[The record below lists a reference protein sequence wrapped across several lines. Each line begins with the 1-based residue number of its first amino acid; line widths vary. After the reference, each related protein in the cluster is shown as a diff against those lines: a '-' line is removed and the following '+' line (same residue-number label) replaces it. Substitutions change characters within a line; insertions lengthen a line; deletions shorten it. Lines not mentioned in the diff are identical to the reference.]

1 MINSIG
7 FSMSQMLAL
16 ESNVS
21 INSTSNFNAQEA
33 YENTFEDIIVEKV
46 TENKKNDSI
55 NKNQFF
61 EAQNLNIKNSIQ
73 FDELSN
79 ENEKNKNNSPH
90 RGFEKINFKNA
101 INTYMLESIK

>member
-1 MINSIG
+1 
-7 FSMSQMLAL
+7 MSQMLAL

-33 YENTFEDIIVEKV
+33 YENTFEDIIIEKAA
-46 TENKKNDSI
+46 ENKKNDSI
-55 NKNQFF
+55 NQNQPFT
-61 EAQNLNIKNSIQ
+61 AHNLKIKNSIQ

-90 RGFEKINFKNA
+90 NGFEKINFKNA
-101 INTYMLESIK
+101 MNKYMLESIK